1 MMTLLLLLLIM
12 VPPSAI
18 LLIAG
23 IWTVRKRY
31 GDARTL
37 LGLVGLGLGVLLVA
51 YTIVAILSVATSFTA
66 EIG

>member
-1 MMTLLLLLLIM
+1 MTLLLLLVIM

-23 IWTVRKRY
+23 IWTVRKRH
-31 GDARTL
+31 GDTRTL

-51 YTIVAILSVATSFTA
+51 YTIVATHSVATSFTT
-66 EIG
+66 ELG